1 MTTKKGRLG
10 AYTTCAALALVLPMI
25 LYPLKAGNF
34 YLHIVIIISI
44 FTMMASGLNLLLGFT
59 GQASIGHAAF
69 YGIGAYTSALL
80 VMKAHSPFWLAFI
93 ASGCVAGAAGALI
106 GYPALR
112 LKGISFAIV
121 TFAVGE
127 LVRLVF
133 VNWKGLTNGQ
143 DGLTDIPG
151 ASLLGFDFT
160 AKLPMAYLALFFAL
174 LSLFLVDRIVNARV
188 GKAFISIRED
198 EDLAASTGVNVMQY
212 KVLSFAI
219 STFLA
224 GLAGSLYAHYMRFI
238 NPADFT
244 VMQSMQLIAMV
255 VIGGLGSILGPIA
268 GALVLLFLP
277 ELLRP
282 IKDYYYLIFGFILI
296 LVMIF
301 APLGV
306 MGGIKSLTAR
316 YSQHKPVTKDSGGEL

>member
-1 MTTKKGRLG
+1 MMAKNQRL
-10 AYTTCAALALVLPMI
+10 ATYITCAVVAIVLPLVLS
-25 LYPLKAGNF
+25 PLKAGNF
-34 YLHIVIIISI
+34 YLHILIIISL

-59 GQASIGHAAF
+59 GQASIGHGAF

-80 VMKAHSPFWLAFI
+80 VMDANFPFWLAFL
-93 ASGCVAGAAGALI
+93 AGGCAAGAAGALI

-127 LVRLVF
+127 LVRLIF
-133 VNWKGLTNGQ
+133 VNWKNLTRGQ
-143 DGLTDIPG
+143 DGVTDIPG
-151 ASLLGFDFT
+151 ATFLGIDFT
-160 AKLPMAYLALFFAL
+160 AKLPMTYLALLFAL
-174 LSLFLVDRIVNARV
+174 LSLVLVDRIVNARV

-198 EDLAASTGVNVMQY
+198 EDLAAATGVNVMGY
-212 KVLSFAI
+212 KVLSFTI

-255 VIGGLGSILGPIA
+255 VIGGLGTVMGPVV
-268 GALVLLFLP
+268 GAVVLLFLP

-282 IKDYYYLIFGFILI
+282 IKDYYYLIFGLILI

-301 APLGV
+301 APAGV
-306 MGGIKSLTAR
+306 MGGVKSLTTR
-316 YSQHKPVTKDSGGEL
+316 YSKERA